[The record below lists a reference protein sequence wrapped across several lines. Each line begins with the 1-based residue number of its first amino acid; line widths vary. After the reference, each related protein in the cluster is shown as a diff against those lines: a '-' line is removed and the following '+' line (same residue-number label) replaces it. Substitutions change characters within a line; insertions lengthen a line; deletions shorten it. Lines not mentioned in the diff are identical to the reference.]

1 VYVTCTRCIADGKW
15 DKPLETPCEICG
27 PRRNYAF
34 APPTFAPEF
43 GFEGPEEIEKIITFE
58 SPISAFTQWL
68 LHFEEEMEKEMRGEE
83 DVFREMGII
92 DGESE
97 EEEDLD
103 DDDDDD
109 GEEAGEYGEGRPAKK
124 KKLRKCNFETVAYAH
139 CGKDFLNIRKKE

>member
-1 VYVTCTRCIADGKW
+1 
-15 DKPLETPCEICG
+15 LEEFCEICG

-58 SPISAFTQWL
+58 SPITAFTQWL

-92 DGESE
+92 DGGSE
-97 EEEDLD
+97 EEEDFD
-103 DDDDDD
+103 DEDD
-109 GEEAGEYGEGRPAKK
+109 GEEAGEYGEGRVAKK
-124 KKLRKCNFETVAYAH
+124 KKLRKCKFETIAYSHA
-139 CGKDFLNIRKKE
+139 GSRYDNIMVLN